1 MEGDD
6 DVAHTSEVPS
16 IEPIIPR
23 LSGATTTNGSD
34 FIVGHANVELVTFN
48 KLNPHTVEKL
58 IQEIQRI
65 EYGNLRSRHLL
76 SHQINRG
83 QWPVLFA
90 IVRLQGALPDERACD
105 NS

>member
-23 LSGATTTNGSD
+23 LSAGATTTIGND
-34 FIVGHANVELVTFN
+34 FVVSHANVELVSID

-58 IQEIQRI
+58 IQERQRI
-65 EYGNLRSRHLL
+65 E
-76 SHQINRG
+76 
-83 QWPVLFA
+83 F
-90 IVRLQGALPDERACD
+90 
-105 NS
+105 